1 MVEIPILLIDKL
13 HCFTQMC
20 IFKRR
25 GRLVRY
31 EAPEMEILYLEAE
44 DVITLSALTDS
55 NGNNELTE
63 HESDAGTGWD

>member
-1 MVEIPILLIDKL
+1 M
-13 HCFTQMC
+13 
-20 IFKRR
+20 
-25 GRLVRY
+25 RY

>member
-1 MVEIPILLIDKL
+1 MIDSTTLYECAYLKKEG
-13 HCFTQMC
+13 QNV
-20 IFKRR
+20 K
-25 GRLVRY
+25 Y